1 MIMNFQ
7 NKLNK
12 IIFKQICKSKIFF
25 YGGRI
30 WVIDEKTYK
39 WYFSVDTIYDQVW
52 WNDREFK
59 NILKILNLN
68 WWENEY
74 KVKDFIM
81 EFFSILYNE
90 LKTYYSLNKKL
101 NDSVFLQITT
111 SSNDFVYRI
120 IGEGKSIIQ
129 SYEEVAPPEPG
140 N

>member
-1 MIMNFQ
+1 
-7 NKLNK
+7 
-12 IIFKQICKSKIFF
+12 
-25 YGGRI
+25 
-30 WVIDEKTYK
+30 
-39 WYFSVDTIYDQVW
+39 
-52 WNDREFK
+52 
-59 NILKILNLN
+59 
-68 WWENEY
+68 
-74 KVKDFIM
+74 M

-90 LKTYYSLNKKL
+90 LKTYYSLNTKL